1 MLSDVSGILVGHQ
14 TNEAAMTG
22 CTVVVF
28 PPGTVASG
36 EVRGGAPATREFA
49 LLDPGNLVQNVDA
62 VVLSGGS
69 AFGLAT
75 SDGVMAWLEEH
86 GRGFPTKGGLVPIV
100 VGLSLY
106 DLTTGD
112 GSVRPGAA
120 QGRAAA
126 TVAATG
132 AHAVGLVGAGT
143 GATTS
148 KWLGPDAIRPGGVGT
163 ATCRDGALVVSAL
176 IAVNAYG
183 CIDGDIEGDLGPPV
197 YPPKTDAENGVTADG
212 AVAGSPVASGAMADG
227 GFANTTIGVVVTN
240 AVLDKSQCYRV
251 AKVAHGGMARA
262 LLPAHTPFDG
272 DALVVGATGQVE
284 ADALYVQLLAQRAVE
299 QAIRSVRAET
309 SL

>member
-14 TNEAAMTG
+14 TSEAAMTG

-75 SDGVMAWLEEH
+75 SDGVMAWLEEQ
-86 GRGFPTKGGLVPIV
+86 GRGFATKGGLVPIV

-126 TVAATG
+126 TAAATG
-132 AHAVGLVGAGT
+132 VHAVGLIGAGT

-183 CIDGDIEGDLGPPV
+183 CIDGDVEGDLGPPI
-197 YPPKTDAENGVTADG
+197 YPPKSDAENGV
-212 AVAGSPVASGAMADG
+212 ASGAIADG
-227 GFANTTIGVVVTN
+227 GFANTTIGVVATN
-240 AVLDKSQCYRV
+240 AVLDKSQCHRV

-299 QAIRSVRAET
+299 QAIRSVRVKQ
-309 SL
+309 SR